1 MIILMNPDTDF
12 VKQFKKQL
20 KKNNNYCLCKI
31 KKTPETKC
39 MCKEFIE
46 SQEEGCCECGLYYKI
61 QN

>member
-46 SQEEGCCECGLYYKI
+46 SQEEGYCECGLYYKI